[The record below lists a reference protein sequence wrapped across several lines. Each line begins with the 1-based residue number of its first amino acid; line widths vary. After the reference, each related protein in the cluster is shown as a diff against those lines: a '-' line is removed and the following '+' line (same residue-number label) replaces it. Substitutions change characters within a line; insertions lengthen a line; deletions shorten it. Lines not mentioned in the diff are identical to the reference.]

1 VLLIGCKRGES
12 VLFSD
17 LAGKEIINTYDGS
30 RLGLLGDS
38 DLIVNPRTGKI
49 VSLVVLKR
57 GFLGIGKGSNE
68 TTLSWQAVKKIGPDM
83 IIIDVGRKS
92 L

>member
-1 VLLIGCKRGES
+1 MR
-12 VLFSD
+12 FSE

-38 DLIVNPRTGKI
+38 DLSINQRTGKI
-49 VSLVVLKR
+49 VSLVVVKR
-57 GFLGIGKGSNE
+57 GLLGMARGSTE
-68 TTLSWQAVKKIGPDM
+68 ITLSWQAVKKIGQDM
-83 IIIDVGRKS
+83 IIIDVGRRN